1 MTDFSPFQP
10 PQADLGGSSPSISEP
25 LNPWRHLWTQ
35 PRACIRQLTSS
46 PHLPTLLALS
56 AGAGVVQVLDKASNG
71 NAGHQ
76 FSLFTII
83 GVAAVLGSIFGIVSL
98 YLYSALAR
106 LTGKWLG
113 GKASYSNVLC
123 AFGWSSLPSIPQL
136 LLWLP
141 ILAVSGSD
149 MFTEATPHIDDS
161 IFAASVVTLG
171 GGAQVVLAIW
181 GMVML
186 CKCLGEVQGFSAWKA
201 LGSLLLAGLC
211 LFVPVILIIFLGG
224 LSRLT
229 GLF

>member
-1 MTDFSPFQP
+1 M
-10 PQADLGGSSPSISEP
+10 
-25 LNPWRHLWTQ
+25 
-35 PRACIRQLTSS
+35 
-46 PHLPTLLALS
+46 PTLLALS
-56 AGAGVVQVLDKASNG
+56 ACAGVVQVLDKASNG

-76 FSLFTII
+76 FALPTIVI
-83 GVAAVLGSIFGIVSL
+83 LAIVLGSIFGVISL

-113 GKASYSNVLC
+113 GTASYSDVLC
-123 AFGWSSLPSIPQL
+123 AFGWSSLPCVPQL

-141 ILAVSGSD
+141 ILALSGSD
-149 MFTEATPHIDDS
+149 MFTEATPHIDES
-161 IFAASVVTLG
+161 ILVALVVTLG

-181 GMVML
+181 AAVML

-211 LFVPVILIIFLGG
+211 LVVPVALLFFLGG
-224 LSRLT
+224 LTRLA